1 MGKEVD
7 RRVVSKSEYARHR
20 GVSPAMVTHWSKSA
34 RLVLVDGKVDLVAT
48 DALLAATLDPT
59 RGGKGGRPAAQREA
73 SKAKPAAAD
82 QVTTPAVITET
93 PMSRA
98 TASDREA
105 SASLKMLRLG
115 REAGRLVDRKNF
127 EATTEEV
134 FAAVRDSLMGLP
146 VKLATVLAAATD
158 ERRVMDI
165 LRDAIEKTLNERADL
180 EDALAER
187 AGATSQ

>member
-1 MGKEVD
+1 M
-7 RRVVSKSEYARHR
+7 VSYWAK
-20 GVSPAMVTHWSKSA
+20 TA
-34 RLVLVDGKVDLVAT
+34 RLVVVEGLVDVERT
-48 DALLAATLDPT
+48 DALLNATTDTT
-59 RGGKGGRPAAQREA
+59 RGRSPGRAGAQAKQEPA
-73 SKAKPAAAD
+73 PM
-82 QVTTPAVITET
+82 ITET
-93 PMSRA
+93 PVSRA

-127 EATTEEV
+127 EATTEEL

-146 VKLATVLAAATD
+146 VKLATVLAGETD

-180 EDALAER
+180 EEALAER
-187 AGATSQ
+187 VGSTSQ